1 MSAGSGRTPFLTNHE
16 VLFLD
21 FLGFAASVQN
31 WDDEQMGRLIE
42 ILLAISNAQSK
53 FDIRGGVQSDGGYKI
68 NSRPEITTFSDHIVV
83 SYPEIAKTPEI
94 PDEIWHVMSDGWAGM
109 VREQMQKITA
119 QVAFAALEIGLLVR
133 GGLSRGKLYH
143 GSRVVVGEAMVEAH
157 RIESKVADVA
167 RVVASPTIGDNDR
180 LFTDTDGE
188 RCLDYMTELMLL
200 AQDRRS
206 DARVWAINTLA
217 QIGATITGLESKGL
231 TKEATKWIYFRDK
244 LSHAAETWN

>member
-1 MSAGSGRTPFLTNHE
+1 MSTGSGLNPLTNHE

-42 ILLAISNAQSK
+42 ILLAISNAQSA
-53 FDIRGGVQSDGGYKI
+53 FDVRGEVQSDGGYKI
-68 NSRPEITTFSDHIVV
+68 SSRPEITTFSDHIVV
-83 SYPEIAKTPEI
+83 SYPDIAKPPEM
-94 PDEIWHVMSDGWAGM
+94 PDEIWHVISDGWAGM
-109 VREQMQKITA
+109 VREQMQRITA
-119 QVAFAALEIGLLVR
+119 QVAYAALEIGLLVR

-167 RVVASPTIGDNDR
+167 RVVVSPTIGDHDR

-200 AQDRRS
+200 VQDRHG
-206 DARVWAINTLA
+206 DARVWAIDTLA
-217 QIGATITGLESKGL
+217 QIGATITDLERKGL

-244 LSHAAETWN
+244 LSHAAETWG